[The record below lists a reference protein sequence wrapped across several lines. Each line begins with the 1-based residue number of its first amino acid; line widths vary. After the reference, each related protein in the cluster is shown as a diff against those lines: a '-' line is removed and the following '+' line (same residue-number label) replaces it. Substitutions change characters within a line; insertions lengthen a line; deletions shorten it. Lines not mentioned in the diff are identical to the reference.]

1 LAELP
6 GAQSGCLIVGCG
18 LLTMRLRILG
28 CSGGIGGNLRT
39 TSMLLDR
46 DVLID
51 AGTGVGDLSLSE
63 LSEIDHVFVTHSHLD
78 HVVSIPFMLD
88 STSYMR
94 DSPLTI
100 YALEETIHS
109 LRQHIFN
116 WVIWPDFSQIPNAQQ
131 PYMRYKVI
139 VPGETVILNGRA
151 ITPLPANHVIPAVG
165 FHLDS
170 GDSSLVLTGDTT
182 VQNDFWYFVNKIK
195 SLKYLIIE
203 TAFPDAEKN
212 LAILSKHL
220 CPVMLA
226 DELKKLKL
234 KPEIFITHLKPGED
248 EITMREICGC
258 VKDLTIKK
266 LVNGQVFDI

>member
-1 LAELP
+1 
-6 GAQSGCLIVGCG
+6 
-18 LLTMRLRILG
+18 MRLKILG

-51 AGTGVGDLSLSE
+51 AGTGAGDLSLSE
-63 LSEIDHVFVTHSHLD
+63 LSEIDHVFLTHSHLD
-78 HVVSIPFMLD
+78 HVTSIPFMLD
-88 STSYMR
+88 STAYMR
-94 DSPLTI
+94 DRPLTL
-100 YALEETIHS
+100 YALEETVNS

-131 PYMRYKVI
+131 PYMRYKTI
-139 VPGETVILNGRA
+139 TPGVTVMLNGRA

-170 GDSSLVLTGDTT
+170 GKSSLVLTGDTT
-182 VQNDFWYFVNKIK
+182 VQNDFWERVNKIGN
-195 SLKYLIIE
+195 LKYLIIE
-203 TAFPDAEKN
+203 TAFPNAEKD
-212 LAILSKHL
+212 LAMLSKHL
-220 CPVMLA
+220 CPDMLA

-248 EITMREICGC
+248 EITMQEIRQC
-258 VKDLTIKK
+258 VQGSIPMK
-266 LVNGQVFDI
+266 LENGQIFEI